1 MPGFNRT
8 GPGGINPMSGG
19 GRGLCGHPGGTGG
32 PPAGG
37 RAFFGRGSGRGW
49 RNQYYATGLSRW
61 QRGTFW
67 NAPDTA
73 EGEKHT
79 LKNEADLL
87 RARLQALE
95 ERLAAMQAEN
105 K

>member
-1 MPGFNRT
+1 MPAFNRT
-8 GPGGINPMSGG
+8 GPGGMNPMSGG
-19 GRGLCGHPGGTGG
+19 GRGFCGHPGGTGG
-32 PPAGG
+32 PLAGE
-37 RAFFGRGSGRGW
+37 RAFFGKGGRRGW

-61 QRGTFW
+61 QRGAFW

-73 EGEKHT
+73 EDEKHA
-79 LKNEADLL
+79 LKSEADYLKS
-87 RARLQALE
+87 RLHVLE

>member
-8 GPGGINPMSGG
+8 GPGGMDPMSGG
-19 GRGLCGHPGGTGG
+19 GRGFCGHPGRTGG
-32 PPAGG
+32 PLAGG
-37 RAFFGRGSGRGW
+37 RAFFGRGGGRGW
-49 RNQYYATGLSRW
+49 CNQYYATGLSRW
-61 QRGTFW
+61 QRWAFW

-73 EGEKHT
+73 EDEKHA